1 MSGAIFCLFVL
12 VEFFKEK
19 NTLLRHCLYIS
30 ESQLLEPYMV
40 MQYQKNKNVL
50 DLKKIFSQEI
60 Y

>member
-1 MSGAIFCLFVL
+1 MSWAIFCLFVL
-12 VEFFKEK
+12 VEFFKEE

-50 DLKKIFSQEI
+50 DLKKIFSQDI